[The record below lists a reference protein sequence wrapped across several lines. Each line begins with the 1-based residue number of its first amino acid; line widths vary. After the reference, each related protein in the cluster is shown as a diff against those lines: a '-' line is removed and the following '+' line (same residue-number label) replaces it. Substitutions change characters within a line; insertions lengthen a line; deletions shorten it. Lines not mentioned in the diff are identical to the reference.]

1 MSEVEEMPLKSETTK
16 SVHHSAEDAPVTPKQ
31 KHKRGQVWLYVISGA
46 LGALIVGGAI
56 TGIVNAKEISISD
69 GLDKLLTID
78 FVLFVLAGFIAQMI
92 DGALGMAYGASS
104 TSMLMSFGVSPAA
117 ASAAVHTAE
126 VFTTGASGI
135 SHLRFGN
142 VNSKLAKALII
153 PGVIGA
159 ILGAYVLSSVDGKA
173 IAPYISLYL
182 VFLGGRILLKAF
194 TISKKKNKIKN
205 IAPLALFG
213 GFIDSVGGGGWGPI
227 VTSTLLGKGRNPR
240 YTIGSVNLAEFFVAL
255 ASAGIFTFMLGFN
268 NWVVMLALIVGGV
281 MAAPFGAVLASKF
294 KPKTLMIVVGL
305 VVIGLSVRTILKAWL

>member
-1 MSEVEEMPLKSETTK
+1 MIEVEEMPVKSEPK
-16 SVHHSAEDAPVTPKQ
+16 NIYNIADDVVVKPKQ
-31 KHKRGQVWLYVISGA
+31 KRRGQLWLYLISGA
-46 LGALIVGGAI
+46 LGSLIIGGAI

-69 GLDKLLTID
+69 GLDKILTLD
-78 FVLFVLAGFIAQMI
+78 FALFVLAGFVAQVV
-92 DGALGMAYGASS
+92 DGALGMAYGASCS
-104 TSMLMSFGVSPAA
+104 SILMAFGVAPAV
-117 ASAAVHTAE
+117 ASASVHTAE

-142 VNSKLAKALII
+142 VNGKLAKALII

-159 ILGAYVLSSVDGKA
+159 IIGAYILSSIDGKV

-182 VFLGGRILLKAF
+182 VFLGARILLKAF
-194 TISKKKNKIKN
+194 NINKKKSKIKN
-205 IAPLALFG
+205 VAPLALFG

-255 ASAGIFTFMLGFN
+255 ASAGIFTFMLGFQ

-281 MAAPFGAVLASKF
+281 MAAPFGAILASKF
-294 KPKTLMIVVGL
+294 KPKTLMIVVGV
-305 VVIGLSVRTILKAWL
+305 VVIGLSIRTMLKAWL

>member
-1 MSEVEEMPLKSETTK
+1 MIELEEMPFKPNIQKKL
-16 SVHHSAEDAPVTPKQ
+16 PVDQQ
-31 KHKRGQVWLYVISGA
+31 KAFTSRPRRGQTWLYIISGA
-46 LGALIVGGAI
+46 LGALVIGGI
-56 TGIVNAKEISISD
+56 IIGIINAEEISFSR
-69 GLDKLLTID
+69 GLDKLLTLD
-78 FVLFVLAGFIAQMI
+78 FAFFVLAGFIAQMI

-159 ILGAYVLSSVDGKA
+159 IIGAYILSSIDGKM

-182 VFLGGRILLKAF
+182 VFLGGRILMKAF
-194 TISKKKNKIKN
+194 TINKKKNKIKN
-205 IAPLALFG
+205 VAPLALFG
-213 GFIDSVGGGGWGPI
+213 GFIDSIGGGGWGPI

-255 ASAGIFTFMLGFN
+255 ASAGIFTFMLGFQ

-281 MAAPFGAVLASKF
+281 MAAPFGAALASKF
-294 KPKTLMIVVGL
+294 KPKTLMIVVGI
-305 VVIGLSVRTILKAWL
+305 VVIGLSIRTMAKAWL

>member
-1 MSEVEEMPLKSETTK
+1 MIEVDEMPLKSEIKT
-16 SVHHSAEDAPVTPKQ
+16 APVQLDTRVVKV
-31 KHKRGQVWLYVISGA
+31 KHRNRRGQTWLYVISVALALLVVGA
-46 LGALIVGGAI
+46 VIAGF
-56 TGIVNAKEISISD
+56 VNAKEISISK
-69 GLDKLLTID
+69 GLDQILTLD
-78 FVLFVLAGFIAQMI
+78 FALFVLAGFIAQMI

-104 TSMLMSFGVSPAA
+104 TSMLMSFGVQPAA

-159 ILGAYVLSSVDGKA
+159 IIGAYILSSIDGKA

-182 VFLGGRILLKAF
+182 VFLGGRILMKAF
-194 TISKKKNKIKN
+194 NISKKKNKIKN
-205 IAPLALFG
+205 VAPLALFG
-213 GFIDSVGGGGWGPI
+213 GFIDSIGGGGWGPI

-255 ASAGIFTFMLGFN
+255 ASAGIFTFMLGFQ
-268 NWVVMLALIVGGV
+268 NWIVMLALIVGGV
-281 MAAPFGAVLASKF
+281 LAAPFGAVLASKF

-305 VVIGLSVRTILKAWL
+305 VVIGLSIRTMLKAWL